1 MRTHVVIPIAAALLS
16 ACTMGPN
23 YTKPEIDTP
32 QAFQYEPKD
41 AADTADTEWWK
52 QFGDPVLDALIT
64 EALANNRN
72 VKVAAA
78 NVLQAAGIF
87 TQTRSQLFPQLG
99 YDGTARRARTT
110 ESGVPPDVARL
121 IPNPHTSY

>member
-1 MRTHVVIPIAAALLS
+1 MRTRVVIPIAAALLS

-52 QFGDPVLDALIT
+52 QQPPIT
-64 EALANNRN
+64 
-72 VKVAAA
+72 
-78 NVLQAAGIF
+78 
-87 TQTRSQLFPQLG
+87 S
-99 YDGTARRARTT
+99 
-110 ESGVPPDVARL
+110 
-121 IPNPHTSY
+121 